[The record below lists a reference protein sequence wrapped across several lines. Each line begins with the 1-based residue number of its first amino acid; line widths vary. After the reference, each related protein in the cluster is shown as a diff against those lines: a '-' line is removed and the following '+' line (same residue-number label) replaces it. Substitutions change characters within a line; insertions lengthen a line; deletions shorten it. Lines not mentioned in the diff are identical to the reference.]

1 MTNAVENI
9 PFCADKHL
17 LFLIVSFE
25 MKGIFNKTIHEY
37 KSEYYNKNKY
47 SFCRD
52 IPVSDTLTPPSIFP
66 LLNRFDAVKQSPV
79 LLMM

>member
-17 LFLIVSFE
+17 LFLTASFE
-25 MKGIFNKTIHEY
+25 MKRIFNKTIHEY

-47 SFCRD
+47 IFCKD
-52 IPVSDTLTPPSIFP
+52 IPVSDTLLSFSH
-66 LLNRFDAVKQSPV
+66 F
-79 LLMM
+79 